1 MTTDTTST
9 RSAATND
16 RTRVAAADVQTSA
29 LTVRAPRFDLP
40 DDLADTFDGDLSD
53 ACSRVAF
60 SLILPHLEPYLI
72 RVYRALAPHVSD
84 RRVAA
89 DIEAFCGQEAQHH
102 RGHAAANRKIRAF
115 LGPDTSARLLAVERR
130 LAADYRR
137 FETQR
142 SLRFQAAF
150 IEGFEAMTCAMGMTG
165 LETGRRPAGDGP
177 WAKLWRWH
185 LFEELEH
192 RTVAFDVYE
201 HIGGG
206 WAFRAA
212 VSAYAQRHFLRA
224 LDELH
229 GILMEHHGAPRRR
242 RHLPPLLRQGWR
254 RWLLTYSPRYDPHD
268 IELPDTIGRYLAT
281 LPAARGA

>member
-1 MTTDTTST
+1 MT
-9 RSAATND
+9 AAT
-16 RTRVAAADVQTSA
+16 TPTAEAATTLV
-29 LTVRAPRFDLP
+29 VRSPRFELP

-84 RRVAA
+84 ARVAA
-89 DIEAFCGQEAQHH
+89 NMEAFCGQEAQHH
-102 RGHAAANRKIRAF
+102 RGHASANRKIRAF
-115 LGPDTSARLLAVERR
+115 VGPDTAARLLAVERR
-130 LAADYRR
+130 IAADYRR
-137 FETQR
+137 FETER

-150 IEGFEAMTCAMGMTG
+150 IEGFEAMTYAMGMTG

-177 WAKLWRWH
+177 WAGLWRWH

-201 HIGGG
+201 RLGGG
-206 WAFRAA
+206 YAFRVA
-212 VSAYAQRHFLRA
+212 VSARSQLHFLRA

-229 GILMEHHGAPRRR
+229 RILMEHHGAPTHGV
-242 RHLPPLLRQGWR
+242 HLPPLLRQGWR

-268 IELPDTIGRYLAT
+268 IELPDAIGRYLAT
-281 LPAARGA
+281 LPLARGT